1 MKSATQTVSDKRT
14 NEVVAKMT
22 KRFKSSEGQR
32 LLYESYDRLL
42 GLWGVDKEELY
53 IETRYGTTHVIATG
67 DTANPPLLLFHGS
80 GDNSSIQWLSNMHE
94 LAKHF
99 HVIAVDSFAGA
110 GKSEPNE
117 RYSKEFDPA
126 LWIDDILNAL
136 AINKTHMAGVS
147 YGVNLALT
155 YAAEN
160 PDRVSRIVCMAAYV
174 HVKGIQSHLQI
185 LRSLRVFFPEALI
198 PTETK
203 AIKLFQKLCGPNF
216 NTLLLNQELM
226 NHWFY
231 ILKYTRLAKQ
241 KMTKFNDEAIAAF
254 RDKALFLIG
263 DSDRVVYH
271 PSVIKMFNA
280 YNLNYKI
287 IKNAGHVI
295 NGEQPELINKEIIRF
310 LSA

>member
-1 MKSATQTVSDKRT
+1 MA
-14 NEVVAKMT
+14 E
-22 KRFKSSEGQR
+22 RFKSPEGQR
-32 LLYESYDRLL
+32 LLHESYDRLL
-42 GLWGVDKEELY
+42 ELWGVDKEEMDF
-53 IETRYGTTHVIATG
+53 ETRYGMTHVITAG
-67 DTANPPLLLFHGS
+67 DTVNPHLLLFHGS
-80 GDNSSIQWLSNMHE
+80 GDDSSIQWMSNMRE

-117 RYSKEFDPA
+117 RYSKEFDPV
-126 LWIDDILNAL
+126 LWINDILNAL
-136 AINKTHMAGVS
+136 TIDKTHMAGVS

-160 PDRVSRIVCMAAYV
+160 PDRVNKIVCMAAYV
-174 HVKGIQSHLQI
+174 HAKGIQSHLQI

-198 PTETK
+198 PTETN
-203 AIKLFQKLCGPNF
+203 AVKLFQKLCGPNF
-216 NTLLLNQELM
+216 DALALNQELM
-226 NHWFY
+226 KHWFY

-271 PSVIKMFNA
+271 PSVITMFNA
-280 YNLNYKI
+280 HNLNYKI

-295 NGEQPELINKEIIRF
+295 NGEKPELINKEIIRF